1 MLTNA
6 QKNVLI
12 HAARIRLDQGEDIR
26 EVFRSYANLSDEEK
40 QEILSYFSLA
50 PIESGLEE
58 IKSQKILELSAA
70 CRKAIEAGVTL
81 EIDGISQHFPY
92 SLSDGDQNNIAALF
106 YISRATGL
114 PQPYHCQGGSCRLYS
129 PDQLAA
135 LYIAEEAN
143 KAAQETYFNQLKL
156 FILETF
162 TKEEDIPQVKAVSYG
177 DPLTG
182 KYLDNYNSIAAQ
194 NQETIQVLS
203 NP

>member
-40 QEILSYFSLA
+40 QKILSYFSLP
-50 PIESGLEE
+50 PIEPGLEE
-58 IKSQKILELSAA
+58 VKSQKILELSAA

-81 EIDGISQHFPY
+81 EIDGISQRFPY

-129 PDQLAA
+129 LDQLAA

-162 TKEEDIPQVKAVSYG
+162 MKEEDIPQLKAVSYG

-182 KYLDNYNSIAAQ
+182 KYLDNYNSIVAQ

>member
-40 QEILSYFSLA
+40 QEILSYFSLP
-50 PIESGLEE
+50 PIEPGLEE
-58 IKSQKILELSAA
+58 VKSQKILELSAA

-114 PQPYHCQGGSCRLYS
+114 PQPYHCQGGNCRLYS
-129 PDQLAA
+129 PDQLTA

-162 TKEEDIPQVKAVSYG
+162 TKEEDISQVKAVSYG
-177 DPLTG
+177 NPLTG